1 MTRNLRDPAGIL
13 LTGFEAFDGAA
24 RNPSWDLAQALHGA
38 QIEGHAVQ
46 ALQLP
51 CVFDAAGGV
60 LQQALRR
67 RRPALVLALGL
78 AAGREAM
85 TPERVAINV
94 DDARIAD
101 NGGVQPLDRAIV
113 AGGPAAYFS
122 SLPIKAM
129 VAAMQAQGLPAAV
142 SNSAGTYVCN
152 HVFYRLMHALRR
164 RAGVR
169 GGFMHVP
176 LAEGPEAA
184 GRPALPLAAMQR
196 GLRAALAA
204 ACRHRQDLALPGGA
218 EH

>member
-1 MTRNLRDPAGIL
+1 MTRTPPAPTGIL
-13 LTGFEAFDGAA
+13 LTGFEPFDGAA
-24 RNPSWDLAQALHGA
+24 SNPSWDLASALHGEL
-38 QIEGHAVQ
+38 IEGHAVQ

-78 AAGREAM
+78 AAGRDAM

-101 NGGVQPLDRAIV
+101 NAGAMPLDRAIV
-113 AGGPAAYFS
+113 AGGPPAYFS
-122 SLPIKAM
+122 TLPVKAM
-129 VAAMQAQGLPAAV
+129 VAAMLAEGLPAAV

-184 GRPALPLAAMQR
+184 GRPALPLPAMQR

-204 ACRHRQDLALPGGA
+204 AALHRQDLALRGGA